1 MKRYVISHSTIIKN
15 KIDIISNH
23 DEVLDFH
30 EGLARVCFNDKWGY
44 INKEGKEVVKP
55 IYDHALDFHEGLAAV
70 CLNGKWGYINKEG
83 KEVVKPI
90 YDEASDFHE
99 GLAAVCLNDKW
110 GYINKEGKE
119 VVKPI
124 YDYVDNFHEG
134 LAAVESNGK
143 WGYINKEGK
152 EVVKP
157 IYDHASDFQD
167 GLAAV
172 CLNGKWG
179 VIDKEG
185 NQIID
190 CTFNFIN
197 ISDGMIIFDK
207 KYMVDIK
214 TMELLYSFKL
224 SLGNKTIEK
233 SFDDKNKRDKYIKE
247 IDGYLK
253 EKNNEVDI
261 LKKQLEEQIKGI
273 ENSYIDD
280 ALEIVN
286 SYYKKYQD

>member
-70 CLNGKWGYINKEG
+70 CLNGKWG
-83 KEVVKPI
+83 
-90 YDEASDFHE
+90 
-99 GLAAVCLNDKW
+99 
-110 GYINKEGKE
+110 
-119 VVKPI
+119 
-124 YDYVDNFHEG
+124 
-134 LAAVESNGK
+134 
-143 WGYINKEGK
+143 
-152 EVVKP
+152 
-157 IYDHASDFQD
+157 
-167 GLAAV
+167 
-172 CLNGKWG
+172 

-190 CTFNFIN
+190 CTFNSIN

-207 KYMVDIK
+207 KYMVNIK
-214 TMELLYSFKL
+214 TMKLLYSFKL
-224 SLGNKTIEK
+224 SLGNKTVEK
-233 SFDDKNKRDKYIKE
+233 SFDDKNKRDRYIKE
-247 IDGYLK
+247 INEYLK

-261 LKKQLEEQIKGI
+261 LKKQLEEQIKKI
-273 ENSYIDD
+273 ENSYVDD
-280 ALEIVN
+280 ALEMVN
-286 SYYKKYQD
+286 SYYKKYQ